1 MPLPGAVYP
10 ARARVGAED
19 ADRSRSRAS
28 SRHAPGPPSDQNVSR
43 TAGLRPAAVDGQAAA
58 APYPHGPLPH
68 GPLPA
73 RAAQDAS
80 PNRGAPARGRSKP
93 ASGLHRPGGPDGP
106 GASAPIRWAILVAP
120 GFPMMAFANL
130 VEPLRAANAIA
141 GRPLYSWR
149 LVSPDGGEVRASCG
163 IALRPDQGA
172 ENAPPAERIVV
183 CTGADADADPNA
195 RAPGPEIG
203 WIRRSLRA
211 GARIG
216 AVADGAFLL
225 ARAGLL
231 DGHACTLHERSR
243 PAFAEAFPDLEMRR
257 EIFVIDRTRF
267 TSAGGAASFDMML
280 ALIAEDG
287 GPALAAS
294 VADWFVHAQ
303 RSPGAR
309 PPQPSNRAAL
319 VADAIARIES
329 GGGEA
334 RLDVAA
340 LALGLDV
347 SSDRLERAFRA
358 ETGLTPGSWDR
369 RARLRRAADLLERST
384 LPVREVALACGY
396 TSLSAFSRA
405 FRAEHG
411 AAPRESRRR

>member
-1 MPLPGAVYP
+1 MPLSGAARP
-10 ARARVGAED
+10 AIGRGGTED
-19 ADRSRSRAS
+19 PDRIGDAPDAS
-28 SRHAPGPPSDQNVSR
+28 SRV
-43 TAGLRPAAVDGQAAA
+43 A
-58 APYPHGPLPH
+58 APL
-68 GPLPA
+68 
-73 RAAQDAS
+73 
-80 PNRGAPARGRSKP
+80 RGRARP
-93 ASGLHRPGGPDGP
+93 TAGLHRPGGPDGP
-106 GASAPIRWAILVAP
+106 AAAAPIRWAILVAP

-130 VEPLRAANAIA
+130 VEPLRAANELA

-149 LVSPDGGEVRASCG
+149 LVSPDGAEVRASCG

-172 ENAPPAERIVV
+172 DSAPPAERIVV
-183 CTGADADADPNA
+183 CTGGAADARP
-195 RAPGPEIG
+195 PGPEIA

-211 GARIG
+211 GARVG

-231 DGHACTLHERSR
+231 NGHACTLHDRSR
-243 PAFAEAFPDLEMRR
+243 SAFAAAFPDLELRR

-267 TSAGGAASFDMML
+267 TSAGGAAAFDMML

-287 GPALAAS
+287 GPALAGA

-303 RSPGAR
+303 RNPGAR
-309 PPQPSNRAAL
+309 PPEPSSRAAL
-319 VADAIARIES
+319 VADAIAEIES
-329 GGGEA
+329 GGGET
-334 RLDVAA
+334 RLDVAGLA
-340 LALGLDV
+340 GALGV

-358 ETGLTPGSWDR
+358 ETGLTPGAWDR

-384 LPVREVALACGY
+384 LPVREVAMACGY

-411 AAPRESRRR
+411 RAPRESRRR